1 MKTYTEQEMVEF
13 GQYLLSAEREKSLK
27 ANKTSVP
34 YSQRK
39 RQVYDA
45 DLTNFKT
52 K

>member
-1 MKTYTEQEMVEF
+1 MKTYTEKEMVEF
-13 GQYLLSAEREKSLK
+13 GQYLLSLQREKSLK
-27 ANKTSVP
+27 ANKTKLP
-34 YSQRK
+34 YSERK